1 MLNATLP
8 TAVSPPYQEPILHTI
23 RLADWT
29 QTMERSMLRQM
40 LAVVS
45 RPGILSFGGGLP
57 APELFPKE
65 DFAGAMARVL
75 ATDDR
80 ALQYGPP
87 FEPLKRHIV
96 HLMAER
102 GVVCRTEQIF
112 LTTGAQQG
120 LKVIARL
127 LMDPGREVMLEERV
141 YTGIQQVL
149 TPYRPHLRTVPT
161 DLDKGIDIEAVE
173 AHLKRGAEPA
183 FLYLIPEAHNPLG
196 VSITAER
203 RTRLVQL
210 ARHYGM
216 PIVEDDPY
224 GFLCY
229 EETAVPATRALDD
242 EWVIYVGSFSKILAP
257 ALRLGWMVVPE
268 ELVGKLTVVKE
279 SYDLETSGLIQ
290 RAVSAY
296 LDAGLLPAHIAELR
310 QAYKTRRDAML
321 KALNRYFPTEA
332 RWTRPKGGMFIWV
345 ELPSSINTADLL
357 RQAIEEEKVAFIPG
371 SAFCAPGSPTA
382 TNCLR
387 LNFSNCTPDK
397 IEEGIGRLGRIISK
411 NLSSIGN

>member
-1 MLNATLP
+1 MPISILAPVEEAT
-8 TAVSPPYQEPILHTI
+8 AQSI

-29 QTMERSMLRQM
+29 KVMERSMLRQM

-45 RPGILSFGGGLP
+45 RPGILTFAGGLP
-57 APELFPKE
+57 APELFPNE
-65 DFAGAMARVL
+65 GFARAIAQVL
-75 ATDDR
+75 ANDPQ

-87 FEPLKRHIV
+87 YEPLKEHIV
-96 HLMAER
+96 RLMADR
-102 GVVCRTEQIF
+102 GVTCHAEQVF

-127 LMDPGREVMLEERV
+127 LMDPYREVMLEKRV
-141 YTGIQQVL
+141 YTGIQQVIN
-149 TPYRPHLRTVPT
+149 PYQPKVLSVPT
-161 DLDKGIDIEAVE
+161 DLEEGMDIDGVE
-173 AHLKRGAEPA
+173 DYLIAGAEPA
-183 FLYLIPEAHNPLG
+183 FLYAIPEAQNPLG
-196 VSITAER
+196 VSITPDR
-203 RTRLVQL
+203 RAKLVNL
-210 ARHYGM
+210 ARYYGM

-229 EETAVPATRALDD
+229 EDTAVPAMRALDED
-242 EWVIYVGSFSKILAP
+242 WVVYIGSFSKILAP

-268 ELVGKLTVVKE
+268 ALVGKLTVIKE

-310 QAYKTRRDAML
+310 QEYKRRRDIML
-321 KALNRYFPTEA
+321 NALAAHLPAEA

-345 ELPSSINTADLL
+345 ELPEHINTADLL
-357 RQAIEEEKVAFIPG
+357 WQAVEEEQVAFIPG
-371 SAFCAPGSPTA
+371 TAFCVPGSSPA

-387 LNFSNCTPDK
+387 LNFSNCTCDN
-397 IEEGIGRLGRIISK
+397 IEEGIKRLGRIVTS
-411 NLSSIGN
+411 NS